1 MPGLTT
7 EGERSKGSSAPVYCA
22 LIHHPV
28 RDRAGDIITSA
39 VTNLDVHDIA
49 RSARTYGLAGYFVV
63 SPIAAQQV
71 VVERILSHWKTGAG
85 ARRTPERGDALS
97 RVHTI
102 KSLEAVE
109 EHIRAAHGVS
119 PTLVITEARPE
130 LAGTVVSFAEERARM
145 STASVPSLI
154 LFGTAHGLHPTVL
167 ARADRTLAPI
177 FGSGPYNHLSV
188 RAAAAITFDRLF
200 SPDR

>member
-1 MPGLTT
+1 MQGLSTAD
-7 EGERSKGSSAPVYCA
+7 RAPVYCA

-28 RDRAGDIITSA
+28 RDRAGEVITSA

-63 SPIAAQQV
+63 SPIAAQQI

-85 ARRTPERGDALS
+85 AKRTPERGEALS
-97 RVHTI
+97 RVHPIT
-102 KSLEAVE
+102 SLEAVE
-109 EHIRAAHGVS
+109 AHIERAHGARA
-119 PTLVITEARPE
+119 TLVITEARPE
-130 LAGTVVSFAEERARM
+130 LAGRVVSFAEERARLEA
-145 STASVPSLI
+145 ASAPSLI
-154 LFGTAHGLHPTVL
+154 LFGTAHGLHPSVL
-167 ARADRTLAPI
+167 SRADRTLAPI
-177 FGSGPYNHLSV
+177 FGPGPYNHLSV